1 MCESDASPHLFA
13 VHPIQ
18 GVRNRPPILNRRVS
32 RLLLCGSP
40 ATLQRSTKALGLGL
54 MRPSST
60 FHGCYRYMTATRVDA
75 IRCIATQSRSKTL
88 LFTIRMSR
96 ITEGSGPNDD
106 RATDP
111 TARPTQLETRLVE
124 RSVQLVDENRIL
136 LRVDQFEKGANQR
149 FSICGAQAALK
160 HRVLNP
166 HPVSLAQRS
175 NSRQASATFRV
186 FRVDV
191 VGDNKFHQ
199 GGVTKGG

>member
-1 MCESDASPHLFA
+1 VAAPH
-13 VHPIQ
+13 
-18 GVRNRPPILNRRVS
+18 RRV
-32 RLLLCGSP
+32 
-40 ATLQRSTKALGLGL
+40 RSTKALGLGL
-54 MRPSST
+54 VRPSST

-111 TARPTQLETRLVE
+111 TARPTQLEPRLVE
-124 RSVQLVDENRIL
+124 RSVQLVNENRIL